1 MFKALKSEK
10 KWIFVYLV
18 FSIALTVLRLL
29 GPALVSTFFDSAE
42 ASDIEFLLK
51 IVIAMLAA
59 FLFSGFLHVLCSILD
74 LKVKNRIIIKCK
86 NEYLKRLLKMD
97 YEDLETIDFGEKKNR
112 YDLNDVYSNI
122 AVSFVANTIIE
133 TFTCVIVFIYLL
145 TINKIMAAILV
156 LSLFINSVLQYKIGN
171 KSYKFSK
178 EITKTE
184 AKYEGEVVASL
195 KNIPYIK
202 TNNCADIITRH
213 ILNTHTKLAQSQEK
227 HIKEISYIDN
237 LSFEIYKIIE
247 VILFAV
253 AAYMLKSNT
262 ITVGQI
268 YVFICYMGW
277 VDNAFSTIWN
287 NIVTYKSAK
296 ARADVIKSTFKDSDY
311 VNDFKI
317 ENESIN
323 TFSLSNIG
331 YKYRNGDFELKDIN
345 IDLKKGDFVAVIGES
360 GSGKSTLMKVISGLY
375 HPSCGKVMYNNHN
388 IALLS
393 PENRS
398 SVIAYVSQNIAVMD
412 GTVREL
418 VDFLKTDCSDEIICK
433 ALDTANLLPF
443 VNNLKSGIDTYI
455 GEGAINLS
463 GGQLQRLAIAQA
475 MVYEKQVYIFDEVT
489 SGLDEETQ
497 EQLINNLKEKSKDKI
512 MIFVTHRL
520 NTLGHFNKVFVMEN
534 GLLKR
539 QDISQ

>member
-1 MFKALKSEK
+1 MYCL
-10 KWIFVYLV
+10 
-18 FSIALTVLRLL
+18 
-29 GPALVSTFFDSAE
+29 
-42 ASDIEFLLK
+42 
-51 IVIAMLAA
+51 
-59 FLFSGFLHVLCSILD
+59 
-74 LKVKNRIIIKCK
+74 
-86 NEYLKRLLKMD
+86 
-97 YEDLETIDFGEKKNR
+97 
-112 YDLNDVYSNI
+112 
-122 AVSFVANTIIE
+122 
-133 TFTCVIVFIYLL
+133 
-145 TINKIMAAILV
+145 
-156 LSLFINSVLQYKIGN
+156 
-171 KSYKFSK
+171 
-178 EITKTE
+178 
-184 AKYEGEVVASL
+184 
-195 KNIPYIK
+195 
-202 TNNCADIITRH
+202 
-213 ILNTHTKLAQSQEK
+213 
-227 HIKEISYIDN
+227 
-237 LSFEIYKIIE
+237 
-247 VILFAV
+247 
-253 AAYMLKSNT
+253 
-262 ITVGQI
+262 
-268 YVFICYMGW
+268 
-277 VDNAFSTIWN
+277 DNAFSTIWN